1 MILVTGGTGLVGA
14 HLLLHLLQTG
24 ASVRAIHRKRST
36 LAEVEKVFGYYTPQ
50 SHELFQKISWVE
62 ADLNDLPALEIAFKN
77 VTHVYHC
84 AALISFDP
92 NDYEQLRNVNIEGT
106 KNIVN
111 LCIAYGIKKLCHVST
126 IGAIGRTV
134 DNQEATEETEW
145 NSQQSNV
152 YALTKMDAEL
162 EVWRGAQE
170 GLAVVIVNPGVILG
184 PGFWD
189 TGTGTLFKTAF
200 KALKYYPPGGT
211 GFITVSDVVKIMTQ
225 LMESSITNEKFI
237 LVARQ
242 LSFKEILDKITQAF
256 GKHGPTREIKFW
268 QLEILWRLDWL
279 RNIFWSSGRKLT
291 KISVSS
297 LRKNQKFNSEKIQEQ
312 LGYSF
317 EALDSTIELS
327 CQRFIEW
334 NHW

>member
-24 ASVRAIHRKRST
+24 ASVKAIHRKKSN
-36 LAEVEKVFGYYTPQ
+36 LKEVEKVFGYYTDKSQ
-50 SHELFQKISWVE
+50 ELFQKISWIE
-62 ADLNDLPALEIAFKN
+62 ADLNDLPALEIAFEN

-92 NDYEQLRNVNIEGT
+92 NDYELLRTVNIEGT

-111 LCIAYGIKKLCHVST
+111 LCIANAIKKLCYTSS
-126 IGAIGRTV
+126 IGAIGRTL

-152 YALTKMDAEL
+152 YAMTKMDAEL

-170 GLAVVIVNPGVILG
+170 GLPVVIINPGVILG
-184 PGFWD
+184 PGFWN
-189 TGTGTLFKTAF
+189 TGTGLLFKTSF
-200 KALKYYPPGGT
+200 KARKFYPPGGT
-211 GFITVSDVVKIMTQ
+211 GFVTVSDVVNIMSQ
-225 LMESSITNEKFI
+225 LMESSITNEKYI
-237 LVARQ
+237 IVADQ
-242 LSFKEILDKITQAF
+242 LSYKEILYKVTKGF
-256 GKHGPTREIKFW
+256 GKPSPNRELKFW
-268 QLEILWRLDWL
+268 ELEILWRLDWL
-279 RNIFWSSGRKLT
+279 RNIFWNRGRKLT

-297 LRKNQKFNSEKIQEQ
+297 LRKNQKFNNDKIQKQ

-317 EALDSTIELS
+317 EALDRTIEMS
-327 CQRFIEW
+327 CQKFIER
-334 NHW
+334 NP